1 MSSLPQT
8 LSRVRRAGSVSCVA
22 AYLLAAAPAAGQK
35 NKLPEPPRAKPVVL
49 DRNADDA
56 SRYCANVAPSI
67 AEARIAWQTKRLAE
81 LDAQV
86 RQRIVDLEKAEASA
100 RDWIARRDEAMKAV
114 NDDVVAIYAKMEAE
128 SAARQ
133 LSTMD
138 DRTAVAILGRMKP
151 NAAAAIFS
159 EMQADRAGRLSTLI
173 AAGGEKKS

>member
-1 MSSLPQT
+1 MP
-8 LSRVRRAGSVSCVA
+8 
-22 AYLLAAAPAAGQK
+22 
-35 NKLPEPPRAKPVVL
+35 
-49 DRNADDA
+49 
-56 SRYCANVAPSI
+56 
-67 AEARIAWQTKRLAE
+67 
-81 LDAQV
+81 
-86 RQRIVDLEKAEASA
+86 AEASA